1 MTELSF
7 IDEIERAVA
16 ADEVVL
22 PVFNPTALKI
32 QQELVKAEPDNQL
45 IERLVTGDQALA
57 SQILRMANS
66 SFYKGLNEILTV
78 KAAIV
83 RLGMQEIGRIVLLAA
98 SKNQYRS
105 ADPEINQMLH
115 NLWQHSAATAR
126 AAYWIARRCNYT
138 DLQGQAFFAGL
149 LHDVGKL
156 FVLTVIEH
164 LRTTRKISLT
174 RQLILE
180 AIDSLHSREG
190 YALMVKWNMPAQ
202 YCAVCRDHHLATF
215 NHKDQLLVI
224 VRLANTA
231 CHRLGIG
238 LTGDTDIS
246 LAATVEAD
254 ILDLSEVAL
263 AELEIMLEDTYGLL
277 D

>member
-32 QQELVKAEPDNQL
+32 QQELVKTDPDNQL

-105 ADPEINQMLH
+105 ADPEINQMLR
-115 NLWQHSAATAR
+115 NLWQHSAAAAR
-126 AAYWIARRCNYT
+126 AAYWIARRCNYI

-156 FVLTVIEH
+156 FVMTVIEH
-164 LRTTRKISLT
+164 LRVTRKINLT

-190 YALMVKWNMPAQ
+190 FALMEKWNMPAQ
-202 YCAVCRDHHLATF
+202 YCSVCRDHHLATF

-224 VRLANTA
+224 VRLADTA
-231 CHRLGIG
+231 CHKLGIG
-238 LTGDTDIS
+238 LAGDPGIS

>member
-16 ADEVVL
+16 ADEVAL

-32 QQELVKAEPDNQL
+32 QQELVKTDPDNQL

-105 ADPEINQMLH
+105 ADPEINQMLR
-115 NLWQHSAATAR
+115 NLWQHSAAAAR
-126 AAYWIARRCNYT
+126 ASYWIARRCNYI

-156 FVLTVIEH
+156 FVMTVIEH
-164 LRTTRKISLT
+164 LRVTRKINLT

-190 YALMVKWNMPAQ
+190 FALMEKWNMPAQ
-202 YCAVCRDHHLATF
+202 YCTVCRDHHLATF

-224 VRLANTA
+224 VRLADTA
-231 CHRLGIG
+231 CHKLGIG
-238 LTGDTDIS
+238 LTTDPDIN